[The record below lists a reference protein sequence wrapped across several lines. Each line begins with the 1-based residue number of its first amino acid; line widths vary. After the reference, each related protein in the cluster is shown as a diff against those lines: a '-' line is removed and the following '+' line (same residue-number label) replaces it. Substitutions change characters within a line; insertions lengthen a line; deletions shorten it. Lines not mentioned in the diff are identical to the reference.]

1 MTTQLTEIDEKE
13 FQHAVCLYLQKKLGS
28 TNEKEI
34 STIASTFGVNL
45 SSPCN
50 FNVDCLIKKSEEVD
64 EGLEKKFQD
73 YITLLVERKYFG
85 NLEEGSDEYKKRLQ
99 TARDRFFAKFQ
110 KPVDPISQMTK
121 EQRAEE
127 AEKHKDRANT
137 LLKERKWQ
145 EAVDE
150 YTTALKYCETSII
163 YANRAVPYGKMS
175 QFQEAISDCKKSIA
189 LDPSYLKGHMRLG
202 YMYFQ
207 IKDYKSAIAAYKQ
220 GLIHDPTNET
230 LQNDLAKAQSLINSG
245 AVNTAPQGGGMPGMP
260 GMDMS
265 ALQNMMQGMGMGGG
279 GGGEDGMGANGQ
291 LPGNFMEMMTNPQF
305 MQAAQQFMMG
315 DPQLMQ
321 WAQNVSQ
328 NPEVVQQILQGKV
341 PEGMPMPDNM
351 EEMMSNMP
359 PQMMQNFAGLQ
370 GMNFPGGTPFGKKED
385 KDGDGG
391 IGGM

>member
-1 MTTQLTEIDEKE
+1 MLFVFIYK
-13 FQHAVCLYLQKKLGS
+13 KKLGS

-34 STIASTFGVNL
+34 SAIASAFGVNL
-45 SSPCN
+45 TSPCS
-50 FNVDCLIKKSEEVD
+50 FNVESLLKKNDQVD
-64 EGLEKKFQD
+64 EALEKKFQE
-73 YITLLVERKYFG
+73 YFTLLVERKYFA

-99 TARDRFFAKFQ
+99 TARERFFSKFQ
-110 KPVDPISQMTK
+110 KPVDPITQMTK

-127 AEKHKDRANT
+127 AEKHKDKANV

-150 YTTALKYCETSII
+150 YTIALKYCETSII

-175 QFQEAISDCKKSIA
+175 QFQDAIGDCKKSIA
-189 LDPSYLKGHMRLG
+189 IDPSYIKGHMRLG

-207 IKDYKSAIAAYKQ
+207 IKDYKSAIGAYKQ
-220 GLIHDPTNET
+220 GLIQDPTNET
-230 LQNDLAKAQSLINSG
+230 LQNDLAKAQSL
-245 AVNTAPQGGGMPGMP
+245 VNTNTNSFNNVPPQG

-265 ALQNMMQGMGMGGG
+265 ALQNMMQSMGGMG
-279 GGGEDGMGANGQ
+279 GGGEDGMAGANGQ

-315 DPQLMQ
+315 NPQLMQ

-370 GMNFPGGTPFGKKED
+370 GFSGLGKKED